1 MKRTERIAFTIILI
15 CIFLITECTPK
26 NKEKN
31 TSVTIFSAAA
41 TIIPVTEIADSFSS
55 VYSIGVEK
63 NFAASGILAR
73 QIYNGAKADL
83 FISANKEWIDY
94 LVDRNLLIDTLV
106 DKLAENML
114 VVICHKSKIVNL
126 DFSAD
131 FNIKS
136 IIPDKIAIGDPSYV
150 PAGKYAQQALNSLG
164 WYSDIKDR
172 IILTKDVA
180 SVLNLVELNECDW
193 GIVYYSEAI
202 KSEKINI
209 IAEIPE
215 NLYDP
220 IVFYV
225 ALLKNSNKES
235 FIFYDYLKT
244 RQAKEIMSKYGLKTD
259 C

>member
-1 MKRTERIAFTIILI
+1 MKRTKRISFSIIFICIILI
-15 CIFLITECTPK
+15 TGCTAK
-26 NKEKN
+26 DKELN
-31 TSVTIFSAAA
+31 TTVTVFSASA
-41 TIIPVTEIADSFSS
+41 TMIPVTEIADSFSS
-55 VYSIGVEK
+55 AYSIRVEK

-73 QIYNGAKADL
+73 QIFNGAKADL

-94 LVDRNLLIDTLV
+94 LTDKNLLVDTLV
-106 DKLAENML
+106 AKLAENKL
-114 VVICHKSKIVNL
+114 VIICHKSKVVNL

-131 FNIKS
+131 FNIKFT
-136 IIPDKIAIGDPSYV
+136 IPDKIAIGDPSYV

-235 FIFYDYLKT
+235 LIFYDYLKT